1 MTSGE
6 KGGNGVFWEQLEK
19 LGPTKGA
26 WNHLKCLNH
35 LPNTQSCNIS
45 CYLRA
50 GCTLTLMTSEE
61 KVKMGYFGNKLRNW
75 GPPRGPR
82 IAPSF
87 SIIFPI
93 LNIAKKNVISL
104 LKAH

>member
-6 KGGNGVFWEQLEK
+6 KGENGVFWEQLQK

-26 WNHLKCLNH
+26 WNHPKCLNH
-35 LPNTQSCNIS
+35 LPNTQSCKIS

-61 KVKMGYFGNKLRNW
+61 KVKMGYFGNKL
-75 GPPRGPR
+75 
-82 IAPSF
+82 
-87 SIIFPI
+87 
-93 LNIAKKNVISL
+93 
-104 LKAH
+104 